1 MIDALE
7 GLVIESPARLVTI
20 GRNHHVTMNMF
31 LAKTEG
37 GAIVTVG
44 ALGEMATTPEAGCK

>member
-1 MIDALE
+1 MINALE
-7 GLVIESPARLVTI
+7 GLVIESPARLVTL

-44 ALGEMATTPEAGCK
+44 ALGEMATTTEAGCK